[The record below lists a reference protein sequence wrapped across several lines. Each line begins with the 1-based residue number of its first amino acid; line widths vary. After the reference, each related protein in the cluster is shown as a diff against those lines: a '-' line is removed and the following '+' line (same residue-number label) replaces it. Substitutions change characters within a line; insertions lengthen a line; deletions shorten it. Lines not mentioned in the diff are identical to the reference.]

1 MGVISR
7 TGDLFYAFR
16 FLKLLVTP
24 WENMEAYRLGII
36 DGNGKILKKKVDR
49 KTPQEKSAFTIFH
62 RLVFNIKRLL
72 NKVPGTLGT
81 KLATY
86 ASALFLVKEETGLQD
101 SELQTML
108 NDIFGDFDENID
120 LSESAAWFE
129 KDNKLAPG
137 KYKLVQDIA
146 SPQTAEVIAHINSM
160 VSVLDFTEPSGSI
173 FGLNVYQVEHVL
185 TKQQILITSADI
197 KR

>member
-1 MGVISR
+1 MGIISR

-24 WENMEAYRLGII
+24 WESMDAYRLGII
-36 DGNGKILKKKVDR
+36 DNNGKILKKKADR

-72 NKVPGTLGT
+72 NKVPGSLGT

-86 ASALFLVKEETGLQD
+86 ASALFLVKEETGLDDDQ
-101 SELQTML
+101 LQKVL
-108 NDIFGDFDENID
+108 NDIFGDFNGSID
-120 LSESAAWFE
+120 ISESASWFD
-129 KDNKLAPG
+129 KNNQLAPG
-137 KYKLVQDIA
+137 EYILVQEIA
-146 SPQTAEVIAHINSM
+146 SPNTAEIIANINTKVN
-160 VSVLDFTEPSGSI
+160 VSEFTEPTGSI

>member
-1 MGVISR
+1 MGIISR

-16 FLKLLVTP
+16 FLKLLVTS

-36 DGNGKILKKKVDR
+36 DNNGKILKKKADR
-49 KTPQEKSAFTIFH
+49 KTPQEKSAYTIFH

-72 NKVPGTLGT
+72 NKVPGSLGT

-86 ASALFLVKEETGLQD
+86 ASALFLVKEETGLDDDQ
-101 SELQTML
+101 LQKVL
-108 NDIFGDFDENID
+108 NDIFGDFDGSID
-120 LSESAAWFE
+120 ISESASWFD
-129 KDNKLAPG
+129 KNNQLAPG
-137 KYKLVQDIA
+137 EYILVQEIA
-146 SPQTAEVIAHINSM
+146 SPNTAEIIANINTKVN
-160 VSVLDFTEPSGSI
+160 VSEFTEPTGSI